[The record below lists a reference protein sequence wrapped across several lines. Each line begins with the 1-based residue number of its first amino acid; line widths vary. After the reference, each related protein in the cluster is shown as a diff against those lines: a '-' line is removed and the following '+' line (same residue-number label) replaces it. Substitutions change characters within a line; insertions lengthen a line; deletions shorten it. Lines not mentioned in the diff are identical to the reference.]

1 MITLDEY
8 KSRLSATKRPR
19 VRRFLLTGLCIWIT
33 SLIWQQAG
41 FAQQPM
47 NRPMIQGQGP
57 MTRDVINRPMIAPM
71 QSDANSGR
79 AGPPMASPATYI
91 DKTPVF
97 DGEGNL
103 ANKNTLYVRLRVMWG
118 GKAPKS
124 WTGRVSLESG
134 HFARLTSLSMEANPS
149 AVIEQSRTSILVK
162 KVGQR
167 SYDGFDV
174 FIAGSVN
181 AKVIVELVDE
191 AQKTN
196 RVSYKLAVT
205 EILTAPFQRVIDD
218 EGNRFKV
225 RRSPGDQIHVQLQRN
240 DLVFSPGES
249 LVMNVQPYAIG
260 LRPNNQYQLDVNV
273 LPYRSSDVI
282 NTQSISFKPAE
293 NQVGDTIP
301 NVTVPIPHKP
311 GIYNIDVSVRSSR
324 FVDSFVRLTPIA
336 QRRIQF
342 VVVPDKHERSESR
355 PEQVEVMRF
364 DPTDVSWWDKFN
376 ALHHLDHLNVLT
388 GVKIQ
393 PRNNGKTSTL
403 AQSEGKW
410 LAPEQVESESELFT
424 SIGVSGWQSY
434 PLHCED
440 LYKPHVLEVV
450 LPADVQQS
458 IGISILEPDASGSL
472 HPVHRDFGF
481 FQDSSR
487 WTNAEGQQIQRIVFW
502 PRTQTPVMLLT
513 NHHPTKSAIFKEVV
527 VKQVLGKIGD
537 LNRQFE
543 PSARDTRDVLA
554 MLEKPLFPELFGV
567 SGTLDEISRAVLDDW
582 HTFYIGSNR
591 LADYLEFAG
600 YSGASVAV
608 VCEGS
613 TLYPTSQI
621 GSTPKYESGVLF
633 SNGQDPVQKDV
644 VELLFKT
651 FDSRGLK
658 LVPSIQF
665 NMPLTQLDT
674 QTSGT
679 GELAGTLLR
688 DGVGRTWNQRFSTD
702 RGLGPYY
709 NPLNVHVQKAM
720 IDVVR
725 ELVDRYGHHPSFG
738 GVMIAMTPN
747 GYTHF
752 PSSHW
757 GLDVETVNQF
767 VGQVEPDSAD
777 ALMSHQQRVQA
788 IKSELRQPWLTW
800 RSQKLSEFYSRI
812 AEAVQSQAA
821 GAKLY
826 LSPGELF
833 NDPLVRRQLQ
843 PRLAVDVPFDE
854 VMLEKGVK
862 PDAFPASSA
871 LVWMHPN
878 KCVPIHDLAK
888 QASDVA
894 IQRDARF
901 SRWSGTHMQSASV
914 IQHTPHSRSLPGLDK
929 VSAFGVGSAD
939 TWLISTLAATEG
951 EARKPFIES
960 LVKSDTFHLLQGGWL
975 LPLGSEASLREMFET
990 IKRLPKDRFQT
1001 VRLPDSVAKS
1011 PITLRELRVDDVTY
1025 YYLLNNSPWPVGGAI
1040 ELKVAP
1046 SARIDLLAQQES
1058 RLNRIPLATKPQGKQ
1073 SIQWNRIGAT
1083 WSFDLK
1089 PYDIVA
1095 VKVERG
1101 LPTVADVRVVT
1112 DEAIAERIQQEI
1124 RDVSRRVNNLT
1135 QPRHMQVLQN
1145 PGFEATQTHLFPSGW
1160 VHNTSAKNNIQTK
1173 TGDAFHGQQHLVL
1186 HRHPADRAVT
1196 WVRSQPFAAPAT
1208 GRIAVSAWVRIP
1220 DASHQPSFRIA
1231 VEGKLFDQVYYRP
1244 RTIGRKEPGQ
1254 QARNITAIGEKWSRY
1269 VLILDDL
1276 PKDGLSELRIGF
1288 DLMSAG
1294 EVWIDQVEV
1303 FDIWF
1308 QQQEFHGLIKDV
1320 ALVYS
1325 LQEHGNLL
1333 ECEEYLQSY
1342 WPRYLQQYVPLG
1354 NSRVA
1359 TVPDELRKNVES
1371 DNSASPTNV
1380 LDLFK
1385 QHIPDQLLPF

>member
-1 MITLDEY
+1 MRQCISVCVWLC
-8 KSRLSATKRPR
+8 LS
-19 VRRFLLTGLCIWIT
+19 
-33 SLIWQQAG
+33 SLAWQHAA
-41 FAQQPM
+41 FAQQPV
-47 NRPMIQGQGP
+47 NRPMSQSPMDSDVTVGP
-57 MTRDVINRPMIAPM
+57 MVSPM
-71 QSDANSGR
+71 QSSANSGR

-97 DGEGNL
+97 DGEGNV
-103 ANKNTLYVRLRVMWG
+103 ANKDTLYVRLRVMWG

-124 WTGRVSLESG
+124 WTGRLSLESG
-134 HFARLTSLSMEANPS
+134 RFARLTSLSMEANSS
-149 AVIEQSRTSILVK
+149 AVIEESRTSILIK
-162 KVGQR
+162 NVGER

-181 AKVIVELVDE
+181 TKVMVELVDE
-191 AQKTN
+191 ARKMN
-196 RVSYKLAVT
+196 PVSYKLAVT
-205 EILTAPFQRVIDD
+205 EILTTPFQRVIDE
-218 EGNRFKV
+218 EGNRIKV
-225 RRSPGDQIHVQLQRN
+225 RRSPGDQIRVQLQRN
-240 DLVFSPGES
+240 NLVFSPGES

-260 LRPNNQYQLDVNV
+260 LRPSQQYQLDVNV
-273 LPYRSSDVI
+273 MPYHSSDVI
-282 NTQSISFKPAE
+282 NTQSIAFNTIA
-293 NQVGDTIP
+293 NQIGNTIS

-324 FVDSFVRLTPIA
+324 FVDSLVRLTPIA
-336 QRRIQF
+336 QRRMQF
-342 VVVPDKHERSESR
+342 VVAPTQHTRSESR
-355 PEQVEVMRF
+355 PELVEVMRF

-376 ALHHLDHLNVLT
+376 ALHHLDRLNVLA

-393 PRNNGKTSTL
+393 PQSNGKTSTL
-403 AQSEGKW
+403 AQANGKW
-410 LAPEQVESESELFT
+410 VALEKAESDNKLFT

-440 LYKPHVLEVV
+440 LYQPHVLEVV
-450 LPADVQQS
+450 LPSGIQQS
-458 IGISILEPDASGSL
+458 VGISILEPDASGSL

-481 FQDSSR
+481 FQDSTR
-487 WTNAEGQQIQRIVFW
+487 WINADGQQVQSIVFW
-502 PRTQTPVMLLT
+502 PRTQSPVMLLT
-513 NHHPTKSAIFKEVV
+513 NHHPSKSAVFKEVI
-527 VKQVLGKIGD
+527 VKQVLGNLGD

-543 PSARDTRDVLA
+543 RSTINSRDVLA

-567 SGTLDEISRAVLDDW
+567 SGALDEISRAVLDDW
-582 HTFYIGSNR
+582 HTFYSSSKR
-591 LADYLEFAG
+591 LTDYLEYAG

-613 TLYPTSQI
+613 TLYPTAQI
-621 GSTPKYESGVLF
+621 SSTPKYESGALL
-633 SNGQDPVQKDV
+633 SSGQDPVQKDV
-644 VELLFKT
+644 VELLFKM
-651 FDSRGLK
+651 FDARGLK

-665 NMPLTQLDT
+665 NMPLAQLDVL
-674 QTSGT
+674 TSSSDGME
-679 GELAGTLLR
+679 GVLLR
-688 DGVGRTWNQRFSTD
+688 DGVGRTWNQRFSTN

-720 IDVVR
+720 IDIVR
-725 ELVDRYGHHPSFG
+725 EMVDRYGHHPSFG
-738 GVMIAMTPN
+738 GVMVAMTPN

-757 GLDVETVNQF
+757 GQDTETVSEFMNHLKA
-767 VGQVEPDSAD
+767 GGTDS
-777 ALMSHQQRVQA
+777 LMSHQQSVQA
-788 IKSELRQPWLTW
+788 INGELRQQWLTW

-812 AEAVQSQAA
+812 AATVQEQVA

-833 NDPLVRRQLQ
+833 NDPLVKRQLQ

-854 VMLEKGVK
+854 VMLEKGIK
-862 PDAFPASSA
+862 PNAFPASSS

-878 KCVPIHDLAK
+878 KCVPIHDLSK
-888 QASDVA
+888 QSSDVT

-901 SRWSGTHMQSASV
+901 SRWSGTHMQSATV
-914 IQHTPHSRSLPGLDK
+914 IQHTPHSRSLPGFDK
-929 VSAFGVGSAD
+929 VSPFGAGSAN
-939 TWLISTLAATEG
+939 TWLINTLAATHG
-951 EARKPFIES
+951 DARKPFIES
-960 LVKSDTFHLLQGGWL
+960 LVNSDTFHLLQGGWL
-975 LPLGSEASLREMFET
+975 LPFGSESSLRDMFET

-1011 PITLRELRVDDVTY
+1011 PITLRELRLDDVTY
-1025 YYLLNNSPWPVGGAI
+1025 YYLLNNSPWSVGGAV
-1040 ELKVAP
+1040 ELKVEP
-1046 SARIDLLAQQES
+1046 SARINLLAQQES
-1058 RLNRIPLATKPQGKQ
+1058 RLNRMPLATNPQGRQ

-1101 LPTVADVRVVT
+1101 VPTVADVRVTV
-1112 DEAIAERIQQEI
+1112 DEAIAAKIQKEI
-1124 RDVSRRVNNLT
+1124 REVNRRVSNLT

-1145 PGFEATQTHLFPSGW
+1145 SGFEATQTHLFPNGW
-1160 VHNTSAKNNIQTK
+1160 VHNASAKNKIQTK
-1173 TGDAFHGQQHLVL
+1173 TGNAFHGQQHLVL
-1186 HRHPADRAVT
+1186 HRRPADRDVT
-1196 WVRSQPFAAPAT
+1196 WVRSEPFAPPAT

-1220 DASHQPSFRIA
+1220 DESQQPSFRIA
-1231 VEGKLFDQVYYRP
+1231 VEGKLYGQVYYRP
-1244 RTIGRKEPGQ
+1244 RTIGRKESGQ
-1254 QARNITAIGEKWSRY
+1254 QARNITAIGEKWSRF

-1276 PKDGLSELRIGF
+1276 PKDGLSELRVGF

-1354 NSRVA
+1354 LSRVA
-1359 TVPDELRKNVES
+1359 NVPDELQENRETG
-1371 DNSASPTNV
+1371 DTASPTNV
-1380 LDLFK
+1380 LDLFR